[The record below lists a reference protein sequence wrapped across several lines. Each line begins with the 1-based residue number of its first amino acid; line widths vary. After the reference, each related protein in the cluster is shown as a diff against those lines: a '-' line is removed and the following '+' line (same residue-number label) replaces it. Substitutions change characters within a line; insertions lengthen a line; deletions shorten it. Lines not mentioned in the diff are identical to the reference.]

1 MLIGSS
7 MADRFLFPVSNRKPL
22 WPTASSPNDL
32 PGYVEEAAALSSSS
46 SLHALLSSPTPPS
59 PTASSTPRSNS
70 STRQLI
76 THRRA
81 RLPTAARSSARVV
94 TNLSSSAIS
103 GCARDLGEASAAT
116 GGGPGTALL
125 LFRAYLVTGDRGD
138 LATCAE
144 IVAAC
149 DAASAAAGEEFVTFI
164 CGRAGVCALGAVV
177 AKHAGDDAAVG
188 RYLSSFNQIKISSR
202 FPDELL
208 YGKAGYLWACSFL
221 NKRLGENTIQPTT
234 TVRHVVREII
244 KDGRRLSSKR
254 CPLMYEWYGEKYWGA
269 AHGLAGIMH
278 VLLDMDLTENDKEYV
293 KGTLRYMI
301 QNRFPSGNYPCTE
314 GDNHDCLVD
323 WCHGA
328 PGVSLTLT
336 KASQVF
342 PEERFLEA
350 AADAAEVVWNR
361 GLLKRVGIC
370 HGISGNAYTFL
381 SLYRITKKKEYLY
394 RAKAFACFLLDRAI
408 KLIAEGVMHGGDE
421 PYSLFEGQAGMT
433 YLFLDMVN
441 PLESGFPAYEL

>member
-1 MLIGSS
+1 
-7 MADRFLFPVSNRKPL
+7 MADRFF
-22 WPTASSPNDL
+22 PNDM
-32 PGYVEEAAALSSSS
+32 PGYVEEEAAPAPAAELSSSS
-46 SLHALLSSPTPPS
+46 SLHTLLS
-59 PTASSTPRSNS
+59 
-70 STRQLI
+70 
-76 THRRA
+76 
-81 RLPTAARSSARVV
+81 LPYPVLAARFLHAALQLKQKVV
-94 TNLSSSAIS
+94 HESWEM
-103 GCARDLGEASAAT
+103 RQRAAGDFTLYT
-116 GGGPGTALL
+116 GALGTALL
-125 LFRAYLVTGDRGD
+125 LFRAYSVTGDRAD

-149 DAASAAAGEEFVTFI
+149 DAASAPAGEEFVTFI
-164 CGRAGVCALGAVV
+164 CGRAGICALGAVV
-177 AKHAGDDAAVG
+177 AKHAGDVATVA
-188 RYLSSFNQIKISSR
+188 RYLNSFKQIKISSK

-208 YGKAGYLWACSFL
+208 YGKTGYLWACSFL
-221 NKRLGENTIQPTT
+221 NKHLGENTIQPTT
-234 TVRHVVREII
+234 TDMVVREII
-244 KDGRRLSSKR
+244 KDGRRLSTKS

-301 QNRFPSGNYPCTE
+301 QNRLPSGNYPCTE
-314 GDNHDCLVD
+314 GDNYDCLVH

-328 PGVSLTLT
+328 PGVSLTLA

-381 SLYRITKKKEYLY
+381 SLYRLTKKKEYLY

-408 KLIAEGVMHGGDE
+408 KLIAEGIMHGGDE
-421 PYSLFEGQAGMT
+421 PYSLFEGQAGMA
-433 YLFLDMVN
+433 YLFLDMIN

>member
-1 MLIGSS
+1 M
-7 MADRFLFPVSNRKPL
+7 
-22 WPTASSPNDL
+22 
-32 PGYVEEAAALSSSS
+32 PGFVEEVAAPAPAAELSSSS
-46 SLHALLSSPTPPS
+46 SLHTLLSLPYPALSARFLHAALQLKQKATDYVPPL
-59 PTASSTPRSNS
+59 PR
-70 STRQLI
+70 L
-76 THRRA
+76 H
-81 RLPTAARSSARVV
+81 AAVRSSARVV
-94 TNLSSSAIS
+94 VRETWEKQ
-103 GCARDLGEASAAT
+103 RRAAGDFTLYT
-116 GGGPGTALL
+116 GALGTALL
-125 LFRAYLVTGDRGD
+125 LFRAYSVTGDRAD

-149 DAASAAAGEEFVTFI
+149 DAASAPAVEEFVTFI

-177 AKHAGDDAAVG
+177 AKHAGDEATVA
-188 RYLSSFNQIKISSR
+188 RYLNSFKQIKISSK

-221 NKRLGENTIQPTT
+221 NKHLGQNTIQPTT
-234 TVRHVVREII
+234 TDMIVREII
-244 KDGRRLSSKR
+244 KDGRRLSTKS
-254 CPLMYEWYGEKYWGA
+254 CPLMYEWYGDKYW
-269 AHGLAGIMH
+269 
-278 VLLDMDLTENDKEYV
+278 DMDLTENDKEYV

-314 GDNHDCLVD
+314 GDNYDCLVH

-328 PGVSLTLT
+328 PGVSLTLA

-342 PEERFLEA
+342 PEEQFLEA

-370 HGISGNAYTFL
+370 HGISGNAYAFL
-381 SLYRITKKKEYLY
+381 SLYRLMKKKEYLY

-408 KLIAEGVMHGGDE
+408 KLTTEGIMHCGDE
-421 PYSLFEGQAGMT
+421 PYSLFEGQAGMA
-433 YLFLDMVN
+433 YLFLDMIN